1 MQQNVFVYHQQH
13 RLKMSLRLSEKNS
26 VQVRHSLNHLL
37 PDRHIWDREITVNLD
52 MRMLSQPVYA
62 LYVTHSDGE
71 WRRLDG
77 GECPLMVQ
85 LGWVQGNRD
94 GRFLVKNE
102 GDKYSLDQIR
112 ADIYGQE
119 ADDGFKKND
128 KNRKSSKK
136 KNKKNAK
143 KDNLA
148 TNLYNEVKGIILV
161 IIMTHNLYIQKPYK
175 I

>member
-1 MQQNVFVYHQQH
+1 MI
-13 RLKMSLRLSEKNS
+13 LNS
-26 VQVRHSLNHLL
+26 
-37 PDRHIWDREITVNLD
+37 D

-136 KNKKNAK
+136 KNKASFYFRWLENC
-143 KDNLA
+143 
-148 TNLYNEVKGIILV
+148 V
-161 IIMTHNLYIQKPYK
+161 IEIGKAAQIPLIFNHPN
-175 I
+175 

>member
-1 MQQNVFVYHQQH
+1 
-13 RLKMSLRLSEKNS
+13 
-26 VQVRHSLNHLL
+26 
-37 PDRHIWDREITVNLD
+37 
-52 MRMLSQPVYA
+52 MLSQPVYA

-148 TNLYNEVKGIILV
+148 TNLYNEVKGMSTRDPLSGTNRFWSV
-161 IIMTHNLYIQKPYK
+161 DPLFQPLLSNSNSKY
-175 I
+175 

>member
-1 MQQNVFVYHQQH
+1 
-13 RLKMSLRLSEKNS
+13 
-26 VQVRHSLNHLL
+26 
-37 PDRHIWDREITVNLD
+37 

-148 TNLYNEVKGIILV
+148 TNLYNEVKGSSTSFFQIL
-161 IIMTHNLYIQKPYK
+161 ILNPRISIYK
-175 I
+175 NDFKSKLGGERK

>member
-1 MQQNVFVYHQQH
+1 
-13 RLKMSLRLSEKNS
+13 
-26 VQVRHSLNHLL
+26 
-37 PDRHIWDREITVNLD
+37 

-148 TNLYNEVKGIILV
+148 TNLYNEVKGISTSFLPNSYLNTRISIYENDFKSELGGERE
-161 IIMTHNLYIQKPYK
+161 
-175 I
+175 